1 MRTRKAVGAI
11 VTHNKRF
18 LIVHKVAIN
27 TRAGTELQNGSWD
40 FVKGGIKDEDKTVE
54 AAIRRE
60 LLEETGS
67 VAYLLKKRFH
77 DTISFSFPE
86 TIQKKIGYHRQTTSM
101 FHFEYIGD
109 GNDLESNDRE
119 IDQIQFVYKPALLNL
134 IAHEESKEFFIRNG
148 SQIIHEK

>member
-11 VTHNKRF
+11 VTHNKQF
-18 LIVHKVAIN
+18 LIVRKVTIN
-27 TRAGTELQNGSWD
+27 TMVGTELQHGEWD
-40 FVKGGIKDEDKTVE
+40 FVKGGVKDEDETVE

-67 VAYLLKKRFH
+67 VAYSLKQQFH

-86 TIQKKIGYHRQTTSM
+86 TIQKKIGYHRQTTTM
-101 FHFEYIGD
+101 FHFEYVGD
-109 GNDLESNDRE
+109 GNDLESNDKE

-134 IAHEESKEFFIRNG
+134 IEHEESKEFFIRND
-148 SQIIHEK
+148 SSIIKK